1 MKPIDKYRQLTK
13 SYARLED
20 IFGFNVMRDSELVDC
35 LLDEMELLWW
45 KLTQEEQD
53 LLDEELKTQRA
64 KEK

>member
-1 MKPIDKYRQLTK
+1 MKPIDKYRELTK
-13 SYARLED
+13 SHARIEK
-20 IFGFNVMRDSELVDC
+20 IFGDDVMRDSELVDC

>member
-1 MKPIDKYRQLTK
+1 MKSIDKYRELTK
-13 SYARLED
+13 SYARIED
-20 IFGFNVMRDSELVDC
+20 IFGPDVMRDSELVNC

-53 LLDEELKTQRA
+53 LLDEELKIQRA